1 MEYLQIPC
9 HCKPGINN
17 NLRSNIEV
25 GGEGGGM
32 TRSIRKPGCPIHD
45 AVSSRHGWDLYHSGG
60 MPGAPF
66 MRAFLRMGG
75 MHSTPYFFSPPPA
88 LGAAAGTPYPAAFI
102 REIVSANAGFC
113 ISSTQLGR

>member
-1 MEYLQIPC
+1 
-9 HCKPGINN
+9 
-17 NLRSNIEV
+17 
-25 GGEGGGM
+25 M